1 METSTN
7 GKIKLTD
14 CIRII
19 LFQSHGKVESEIYAF
34 YQHNRSTLFR
44 SKADR
49 FNFSP
54 HYYKL
59 HSAILD
65 FECLYHNHPD
75 IDAFD
80 IVHKKAG
87 DEVTML
93 LRSQFAKWSV
103 EFYENDGQRVN
114 EISDPISVAYV
125 SHNFLEYLDQDSE
138 YSLFTKDFV
147 RNSFAHQF
155 DCIYLL
161 MKRKNY
167 HFSIDTTV
175 KEFYRDIIR
184 DLYPELS
191 AHDQNLLWKF
201 FRRHALRLI
210 N

>member
-125 SHNFLEYLDQDSE
+125 PRSKMKCNTTIALDVKTSE
-138 YSLFTKDFV
+138 TSGVAYEKVS
-147 RNSFAHQF
+147 
-155 DCIYLL
+155 
-161 MKRKNY
+161 
-167 HFSIDTTV
+167 SIT
-175 KEFYRDIIR
+175 I
-184 DLYPELS
+184 
-191 AHDQNLLWKF
+191 
-201 FRRHALRLI
+201 
-210 N
+210 